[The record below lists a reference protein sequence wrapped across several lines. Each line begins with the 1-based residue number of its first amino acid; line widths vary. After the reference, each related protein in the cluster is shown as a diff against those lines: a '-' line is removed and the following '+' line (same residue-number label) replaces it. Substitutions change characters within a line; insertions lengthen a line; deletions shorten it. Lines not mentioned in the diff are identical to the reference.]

1 MKTYPEVVEFFKQ
14 NKKHD
19 NLSEQKE
26 LLKFRYQHF
35 YNYNFYSQI
44 CLSDIALDKAF
55 GNLASADIV
64 AMGRIAGATTKEI
77 NKIQAKYKR
86 YMELN
91 PKMKENV
98 DKLLLQN

>member
-1 MKTYPEVVEFFKQ
+1 MPCTMEHRSNEFLQIKQ
-14 NKKHD
+14 RKINWHPRGC
-19 NLSEQKE
+19 Q
-26 LLKFRYQHF
+26 
-35 YNYNFYSQI
+35 
-44 CLSDIALDKAF
+44 F
-55 GNLASADIV
+55 GFWTTLTL
-64 AMGRIAGATTKEI
+64 GAY